1 MIYLLQHFVLY
12 RDGDHD
18 SRNDSYNLLEEQSS
32 EEVEVE
38 AQIIQFRIV
47 EQEQETAFDIDCNIT
62 DSFKR
67 HAISNA
73 M

>member
-38 AQIIQFRIV
+38 AQII
-47 EQEQETAFDIDCNIT
+47 
-62 DSFKR
+62 
-67 HAISNA
+67 
-73 M
+73 